1 MQNFYRNYSP
11 FFYNNIYRKNFIH
24 SSPNVF
30 SFSPSDPRNLNSN
43 IFPNS
48 HQNTEKISSSSNNEY
63 FDNSSSKNL
72 PPNKDFI
79 LDLFGLKLYFDD
91 VLILSLIFFLY
102 KEDVKD
108 EGLFLALVLLLIS

>member
-24 SSPNVF
+24 STPNVF
-30 SFSPSDPRNLNSN
+30 SFSPSNSRNLNSN
-43 IFPNS
+43 IFQNS
-48 HQNTEKISSSSNNEY
+48 HQNIEKFSSSSNNEY
-63 FDNSSSKNL
+63 FNNSSSKNL

-79 LDLFGLKLYFDD
+79 LDLF
-91 VLILSLIFFLY
+91 FFLY

>member
-1 MQNFYRNYSP
+1 MQNFYRSSSP
-11 FFYNNIYRKNFIH
+11 FFYNNIYRRNFIQH
-24 SSPNVF
+24 NSNIFSSSPNNF
-30 SFSPSDPRNLNSN
+30 KNPNSN
-43 IFPNS
+43 NFPNS
-48 HQNTEKISSSSNNEY
+48 HQDVEKNFSNTQNEHIN
-63 FDNSSSKNL
+63 DLTSKNL
-72 PPNKDFI
+72 PPNKDFV